1 MLTATVTHT
10 STGAFSVRLVP
21 GAALPAASEETG
33 VEVAEPNPIT
43 PDTSELLWAAGSFF
57 VLLVLM
63 RYFLFPRLKKGMDQR
78 YGAIRAD
85 LEGADKVKDDARSA
99 VADYEKALADIRA
112 EAAARVDAA
121 RRTVDSERATR
132 LAEVNARIASKRAEA
147 DSATDAARAA
157 ARGEIAS
164 AVAQVAS
171 RAAELATGRVPDSA
185 VVQSAVAAAMESAGS
200 R

>member
-1 MLTATVTHT
+1 M
-10 STGAFSVRLVP
+10 
-21 GAALPAASEETG
+21 
-33 VEVAEPNPIT
+33 
-43 PDTSELLWAAGSFF
+43 
-57 VLLVLM
+57 
-63 RYFLFPRLKKGMDQR
+63 
-78 YGAIRAD
+78 
-85 LEGADKVKDDARSA
+85 
-99 VADYEKALADIRA
+99 
-112 EAAARVDAA
+112 DAA

-147 DSATDAARAA
+147 DAATDAARAA